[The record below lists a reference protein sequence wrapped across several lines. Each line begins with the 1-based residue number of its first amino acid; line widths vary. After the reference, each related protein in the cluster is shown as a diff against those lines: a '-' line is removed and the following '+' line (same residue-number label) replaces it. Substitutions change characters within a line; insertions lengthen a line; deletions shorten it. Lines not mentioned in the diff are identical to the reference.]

1 MLFSSAMK
9 KLMLAVAVLGLAA
22 CGEPAGSR
30 QAPDLVLQDL
40 AGKTVSLASYRGKP
54 VLVNFW
60 ATWCDTC
67 RVEMPD
73 LQALHQRLDGKGP
86 VILGVSMDENLAA
99 VPPFVKE
106 NKITFP
112 ILYSDRKVSA
122 AYAVRGLPAAY
133 LIDPEGRIARR
144 WIGAVDARAVEN
156 DILALLK

>member
-1 MLFSSAMK
+1 MIKSI
-9 KLMLAVAVLGLAA
+9 LAVLVLGLAA
-22 CGEPAGSR
+22 CGDTAGSR
-30 QAPDLVLQDL
+30 QAPDLVLPDM
-40 AGKTVSLASYRGKP
+40 AGKTVSLSSFRGKP

-67 RVEMPD
+67 RVEMPE
-73 LQALHQRLDGKGP
+73 LEALRQRLDGKGP

-106 NKITFP
+106 KKINFP
-112 ILYSDRKVSA
+112 ILYADQKVSS

-144 WIGAVDARAVEN
+144 WLGAVDPRAVEN
-156 DILALLK
+156 DILALLKK